1 MKRRKILLGEESTII
16 ALGFEKLLES
26 SAYFQVVSHVEKFAQ
41 IEEKIVTTKPDII
54 IVNPALTGAV
64 KGDGETIN
72 RFEEIK
78 IVALVHNYIGQD
90 ILKQYNATIDI
101 NDTRQEVE
109 NKLNE
114 ALAKESEEEEKLNYE
129 LSERE
134 TDVLIAVAKGMQNK
148 EIADNLN
155 ISIHTVISHRKN
167 IVAKTGIKSVAGLT
181 VYALINNLINESD
194 VMF

>member
-41 IEEKIVTTKPDII
+41 IEEKIATTKPDII

>member
-1 MKRRKILLGEESTII
+1 MKRRKILLCEESTII

-41 IEEKIVTTKPDII
+41 IEEKIATTKPDII

>member
-41 IEEKIVTTKPDII
+41 IEEKIATTKPDII

-114 ALAKESEEEEKLNYE
+114 ALAKECEEEEKLNYE

>member
-41 IEEKIVTTKPDII
+41 IEEKIATAKPDII

>member
-1 MKRRKILLGEESTII
+1 MKRRKILLGEESAII

-41 IEEKIVTTKPDII
+41 IEEKIATTKPDII

>member
-1 MKRRKILLGEESTII
+1 MKRRKILLGEDSAII
-16 ALGFEKLLES
+16 ALGFAKLLES
-26 SAYFQVVSHVEKFAQ
+26 SAYFEVVSHVEKFSL
-41 IEEKIVTTKPDII
+41 IEEKIAVTKPDIV
-54 IVNPALTGAV
+54 IVNPALSGAV
-64 KGDGETIN
+64 KSDGQTIN
-72 RFEEIK
+72 RFDDIK

-114 ALAKESEEEEKLNYE
+114 ALESKGKEEEKLNYE

-134 TDVLIAVAKGMQNK
+134 TDILIAVAKGMQNK
-148 EIADNLN
+148 EIADTLN

>member
-1 MKRRKILLGEESTII
+1 MGEESTII

-41 IEEKIVTTKPDII
+41 IEEKIATTKPDII